1 MNARVH
7 WRTTAL
13 LLCAALA
20 ACTPPKRAQTP
31 EDLAADRTEGV
42 APRATV
48 MIEPA
53 APSPP
58 HHNSPRAAPVAFVEA
73 PRPLTRPPPRYPPS
87 LADEGTPGRVLAS
100 FEVNADGRTEAVQI
114 LQSSHPLFAQAVQ
127 AALAQW
133 RFAPAR
139 AASGEAVAAQLR
151 VPFVFQMDD

>member
-7 WRTTAL
+7 WRT
-13 LLCAALA
+13 
-20 ACTPPKRAQTP
+20 
-31 EDLAADRTEGV
+31 
-42 APRATV
+42 
-48 MIEPA
+48 
-53 APSPP
+53 
-58 HHNSPRAAPVAFVEA
+58 
-73 PRPLTRPPPRYPPS
+73 TRPPPRYPPS
-87 LADEGTPGRVLAS
+87 LADEATPGRVLAS

-139 AASGEAVAAQLR
+139 AASGKAVTAQLR

>member
-1 MNARVH
+1 LLPA
-7 WRTTAL
+7 AL

-20 ACTPPKRAQTP
+20 ACTPPKCAPTLEEQ
-31 EDLAADRTEGV
+31 AAERIESV

-48 MIEPA
+48 AIEPEVA
-53 APSPP
+53 SASR
-58 HHNSPRAAPVAFVEA
+58 SSGGPRLSPVAFVEA
-73 PRPLTRPPPRYPPS
+73 PRPLKRPPPRYPPS
-87 LADEGTPGRVLAS
+87 LADEATPGRVLAS

-139 AASGEAVAAQLR
+139 AASGKAVAAQLR